1 MQYDQFELLKK
12 VYPEDQRH
20 VANEQIQQL
29 RLMARRYRD
38 MNNTLVQ
45 QYWDLEQALLKDDVS
60 PEQKVVMQNEK
71 EQINNTIQQEGYL
84 NKIETLL
91 AEIEKQEI
99 ALNGYSEVN
108 SNSPYQL

>member
-1 MQYDQFELLKK
+1 
-12 VYPEDQRH
+12 
-20 VANEQIQQL
+20 
-29 RLMARRYRD
+29 
-38 MNNTLVQ
+38 
-45 QYWDLEQALLKDDVS
+45 
-60 PEQKVVMQNEK
+60 MQNEK

>member
-45 QYWDLEQALLKDDVS
+45 QYWDLEQALL
-60 PEQKVVMQNEK
+60 
-71 EQINNTIQQEGYL
+71 
-84 NKIETLL
+84 
-91 AEIEKQEI
+91 
-99 ALNGYSEVN
+99 
-108 SNSPYQL
+108 